1 MNLGNLLAFIPGA
14 ILIFIIGMACSSNFN
29 AFMMEVVK

>member
-1 MNLGNLLAFIPGA
+1 MKVFGGLATA
-14 ILIFIIGMACSSNFN
+14 ILIFIIGMACSTNFN